1 MGFRVG
7 VDIGGTFTDFCVFDE
22 STGALSTL
30 KVLSRPDKPGAEI
43 MTGLTKIAEAYDI
56 EPSSVSYFTH
66 GTTVGVNTVIQR
78 KGVNLCLFTTENFE
92 DVLEVARLR
101 MPDPYDLFSARPE
114 PLVTRDK
121 VFGIKERILSD
132 GNIDIPLELE
142 SVRTALTRVKEVGGD
157 AIVVALM
164 HAYRNPE
171 HERYVAEIIRKEA
184 PEIKVILASDIWPVV
199 REYERTITAVVAGYV
214 QPQVACYL
222 SSLQTVL
229 KKAGA
234 NVEPMITKSNGG
246 VMTAE
251 RGKTDCAQML
261 LSGTASGVMGAS
273 SIAMQTKVPMAMS
286 LDIGGTSADVAI
298 INSGEPQFGTGEL
311 IGEFPIYIP
320 SVSVSSIGEGGGSI
334 AWIDE
339 QGVLKVGPES
349 AGSTP
354 GPACY
359 GKGGVNPT
367 ITDALVVLG
376 YLGKSELGYSAVQID
391 SGQAHQ
397 AISKLASN
405 LSLTAEEVAEA
416 IVRIAVSGMYLEI
429 SKLLS
434 RQGLDPRDM
443 SLIAFGGA
451 GPMLAGWVAS
461 EFNMKNII
469 VPTVPGVLSAF
480 GGLIADI
487 KNDFIRTVYLD
498 LSTASVDQIKQ
509 GFGTLAREAMSWIRE
524 DQGFEG
530 EVMMVPSA
538 DMRYRGQSYE
548 IDTQLEASW
557 IESGSIDLMA
567 KAFHELHE
575 KIYEH
580 SDTEAEVQLINLR
593 MVISGK
599 PPKPNFPSLEKPK
612 KNLKAREHIQVYA
625 DRSWIEAGVFLRSD
639 LGPGH
644 EIDGPA
650 VVLQQDCTTCIL
662 QGYSAT
668 VDEFGNLFIQRKD
681 NL

>member
-1 MGFRVG
+1 M
-7 VDIGGTFTDFCVFDE
+7 
-22 STGALSTL
+22 STL

-43 MTGLTKIAEAYDI
+43 MTGLAKIEETYGI
-56 EPSSVSYFTH
+56 EPSSISYFTH

-92 DVLEVARLR
+92 DVLELARLR
-101 MPDPYDLFSARPE
+101 MPDPYDLFSARPD

-121 VFGIKERILSD
+121 VFGIKERVLSD
-132 GNIDIPLELE
+132 GSIDTPLDIENVK
-142 SVRTALTRVKEVGGD
+142 SALKRVKEVGGD

-171 HERYVAEIIRKEA
+171 HERFVAEIIRKEA
-184 PEIKVILASDIWPVV
+184 PEIKVILSSDIWPVV

-214 QPQVACYL
+214 QPQVAYYL
-222 SSLQTVL
+222 SSLQEVL
-229 KKAGA
+229 KESGAG
-234 NVEPMITKSNGG
+234 VEPMITKSNGG

-286 LDIGGTSADVAI
+286 LDIGGTSADVSI
-298 INSGEPQFGTGEL
+298 INSGEPQFGIGEL

-334 AWIDE
+334 AWMDE
-339 QGVLKVGPES
+339 QGILKVGPES

-359 GKGGVNPT
+359 GKGGEKPT

-376 YLGKSELGYSAVQID
+376 YLGKSELGYNAVQID
-391 SGQAHQ
+391 SSLAHK
-397 AISKLASN
+397 AISDLAGR
-405 LSLTAEEVAEA
+405 LSLTPEEVAEA
-416 IVRIAVSGMYLEI
+416 IVKIAVSGMYLEI

-434 RQGLDPRDM
+434 RQGLDPREM

-451 GPMLAGWVAS
+451 GPMLAGWVAD
-461 EFNMKNII
+461 EFNMRNII

-498 LSTASVDQIKQ
+498 LNSASVDEIKD
-509 GFGTLAREAMSWIRE
+509 GFGALAREAMSWIRE

-530 EVMMVPSA
+530 EVLMVPSA

-557 IESGSIDLMA
+557 IEAGSIDLMA

-580 SDTEAEVQLINLR
+580 ADTKAEVQLINLR

-599 PPKPNFPSLEKPK
+599 PPKPNFPPLKKPEK
-612 KNLKAREHIQVYA
+612 NTKAREFIQVYGNGSHA
-625 DRSWIEAGVFLRSD
+625 EAGVFLRSD

-644 EIDGPA
+644 TIDGPA
-650 VVLQQDCTTCIL
+650 VILQQDCTTCIL
-662 QGYSAT
+662 LGYDAV
-668 VDEFGNLFIQRKD
+668 VDDFGNLLIQRKD
-681 NL
+681 N

>member
-1 MGFRVG
+1 M
-7 VDIGGTFTDFCVFDE
+7 
-22 STGALSTL
+22 
-30 KVLSRPDKPGAEI
+30 
-43 MTGLTKIAEAYDI
+43 
-56 EPSSVSYFTH
+56 
-66 GTTVGVNTVIQR
+66 
-78 KGVNLCLFTTENFE
+78 
-92 DVLEVARLR
+92 
-101 MPDPYDLFSARPE
+101 
-114 PLVTRDK
+114 
-121 VFGIKERILSD
+121 
-132 GNIDIPLELE
+132 
-142 SVRTALTRVKEVGGD
+142 
-157 AIVVALM
+157 
-164 HAYRNPE
+164 
-171 HERYVAEIIRKEA
+171 
-184 PEIKVILASDIWPVV
+184 
-199 REYERTITAVVAGYV
+199 
-214 QPQVACYL
+214 
-222 SSLQTVL
+222 
-229 KKAGA
+229 
-234 NVEPMITKSNGG
+234 
-246 VMTAE
+246 
-251 RGKTDCAQML
+251 
-261 LSGTASGVMGAS
+261 
-273 SIAMQTKVPMAMS
+273 
-286 LDIGGTSADVAI
+286 
-298 INSGEPQFGTGEL
+298 
-311 IGEFPIYIP
+311 
-320 SVSVSSIGEGGGSI
+320 
-334 AWIDE
+334 
-339 QGVLKVGPES
+339 
-349 AGSTP
+349 
-354 GPACY
+354 
-359 GKGGVNPT
+359 
-367 ITDALVVLG
+367 LG

-391 SGQAHQ
+391 SGLAHQ

-530 EVMMVPSA
+530 EVLMVPSA

-612 KNLKAREHIQVYA
+612 KNLK
-625 DRSWIEAGVFLRSD
+625 
-639 LGPGH
+639 
-644 EIDGPA
+644 
-650 VVLQQDCTTCIL
+650 
-662 QGYSAT
+662 
-668 VDEFGNLFIQRKD
+668 
-681 NL
+681 

>member
-1 MGFRVG
+1 MCIR
-7 VDIGGTFTDFCVFDE
+7 D
-22 STGALSTL
+22 
-30 KVLSRPDKPGAEI
+30 RPDKPGAEI
-43 MTGLTKIAEAYDI
+43 MTGLAKIAETYGI
-56 EPSSVSYFTH
+56 EPPSISYFTH

-92 DVLEVARLR
+92 DVLEVSRLR
-101 MPDPYDLFSARPE
+101 MTDPYDLFSARPE

-121 VFGIKERILSD
+121 VFGIKERVLSD
-132 GNIDIPLELE
+132 GSIDTPLDIENVK
-142 SVRTALTRVKEVGGD
+142 SALKRVKEVGGD

-171 HERYVAEIIRKEA
+171 HERFVAEIIRKEA
-184 PEIKVILASDIWPVV
+184 PEIKVILSSDIWPVV

-214 QPQVACYL
+214 QPQVAYYL
-222 SSLQTVL
+222 SSLQEVL
-229 KKAGA
+229 KESGAG
-234 NVEPMITKSNGG
+234 VEPMITKSNGG

-286 LDIGGTSADVAI
+286 LDIGGTSADVSI
-298 INSGEPQFGTGEL
+298 INSGEPQFGIGEL

-334 AWIDE
+334 AWMDE
-339 QGVLKVGPES
+339 QGILKVGPES

-359 GKGGVNPT
+359 GKGGEKPT

-376 YLGKSELGYSAVQID
+376 YLGKSELGYNAVQID
-391 SGQAHQ
+391 SSLAHQ
-397 AISKLASN
+397 AISNLAGH
-405 LSLTAEEVAEA
+405 LSLTPEEVAEA
-416 IVRIAVSGMYLEI
+416 IVKIAVSGMYLEI

-434 RQGLDPRDM
+434 RQGLDPREM

-451 GPMLAGWVAS
+451 GPMLAGWVAD
-461 EFNMKNII
+461 EFNMRNII

-498 LSTASVDQIKQ
+498 LNSASVDEIKD
-509 GFGTLAREAMSWIRE
+509 GFGALAREAMSWIRE

-530 EVMMVPSA
+530 EVLMVPSA

-557 IESGSIDLMA
+557 IEAGSIDLMA

-580 SDTEAEVQLINLR
+580 ADTKAEVQLINLR

-599 PPKPNFPSLEKPK
+599 PPKPNFPPLKKPEK
-612 KNLKAREHIQVYA
+612 NTKAREFIQVYGNGSHA
-625 DRSWIEAGVFLRSD
+625 EAGVFLRSD

-644 EIDGPA
+644 TIDGPA
-650 VVLQQDCTTCIL
+650 VILQQDCTTCIL
-662 QGYSAT
+662 LGYDAV
-668 VDEFGNLFIQRKD
+668 VDDFGNLLIQRKD
-681 NL
+681 N

>member
-1 MGFRVG
+1 
-7 VDIGGTFTDFCVFDE
+7 
-22 STGALSTL
+22 
-30 KVLSRPDKPGAEI
+30 
-43 MTGLTKIAEAYDI
+43 
-56 EPSSVSYFTH
+56 
-66 GTTVGVNTVIQR
+66 
-78 KGVNLCLFTTENFE
+78 
-92 DVLEVARLR
+92 
-101 MPDPYDLFSARPE
+101 
-114 PLVTRDK
+114 RDK
-121 VFGIKERILSD
+121 VFGIKERVLSD
-132 GNIDIPLELE
+132 GSIDTPLDIGNVK
-142 SVRTALTRVKEVGGD
+142 SALKRVKEVGGD

-171 HERYVAEIIRKEA
+171 HERFVAEIIRKEA
-184 PEIKVILASDIWPVV
+184 PEIKVILSSDIWPVV

-214 QPQVACYL
+214 QPQVAYYL
-222 SSLQTVL
+222 SSLQEVL
-229 KKAGA
+229 KESGAG
-234 NVEPMITKSNGG
+234 VEPMITKSNGG

-286 LDIGGTSADVAI
+286 LDIGGTSADVSI
-298 INSGEPQFGTGEL
+298 INSGEPQFGIGEL

-334 AWIDE
+334 AWMDE
-339 QGVLKVGPES
+339 QGILKVGPES

-359 GKGGVNPT
+359 GKGGEKPT

-376 YLGKSELGYSAVQID
+376 YLGKSELGYNAVQID
-391 SGQAHQ
+391 SSLAHQ
-397 AISKLASN
+397 AISNLAGH
-405 LSLTAEEVAEA
+405 LSLTPEEVAEA
-416 IVRIAVSGMYLEI
+416 IVKIAVSGMYLEI

-434 RQGLDPRDM
+434 RQGLDPREM

-451 GPMLAGWVAS
+451 GPMLAGWVAD
-461 EFNMKNII
+461 EFNMRNII

-498 LSTASVDQIKQ
+498 LNSASVDEIKD
-509 GFGTLAREAMSWIRE
+509 GFGALAREAMSWIRE

-530 EVMMVPSA
+530 EVLMVPSA

-557 IESGSIDLMA
+557 IEAGSIDLMA

-580 SDTEAEVQLINLR
+580 ADKKAEVQLINLR

-599 PPKPNFPSLEKPK
+599 PPKPNFPPLKKPEK
-612 KNLKAREHIQVYA
+612 NTKAREFIQVYGNGSHA
-625 DRSWIEAGVFLRSD
+625 EAGVFLRSD

-644 EIDGPA
+644 TIDGPA
-650 VVLQQDCTTCIL
+650 VILQQDCTTCIL
-662 QGYSAT
+662 LGYDAV
-668 VDEFGNLFIQRKD
+668 VDDFGNLLIQRKD
-681 NL
+681 N